1 MQKPTVHKEIFVRS
15 GVLAGVYVCSKISR
29 MRRLALPSP

>member
-15 GVLAGVYVCSKISR
+15 GVFVGAYVCSKISR